1 MAKLLIAGGGYLGQ
15 ALAERVLALGNRD
28 VSVLRRSKVDWPGVT
43 GIQADLLQPESLKVL
58 RDVEEM
64 VYCASADASDE
75 ASYRKIYQDGLR
87 NLVQVVQ
94 AQGGYRRL
102 VYISSTSVYAE
113 ANGAWVDE
121 TDPNLVQ
128 QGPSRFMVS
137 GEKFLMD
144 GSGDYS
150 ILRMG
155 GIYGPG
161 RTYFLRRVKEG
172 AERIYSKGG
181 LYSNRIHRDDCVG
194 MILHVLAGAAQRQVY
209 NGVDCEA
216 ADRNEVMRWMA
227 QQMGMDPETLK
238 ATDDLKQIAARGN
251 KRISNR
257 KILDAGYKF
266 LYPSYREG
274 YTALLHEV

>member
-1 MAKLLIAGGGYLGQ
+1 MAKLLIAGAGYLGQ
-15 ALAERVLALGNRD
+15 ALAEKALAAGKHE
-28 VSVLRRSKVDWPGVT
+28 VSVLRRRAVAWPGVT
-43 GIQADLLQPESLKVL
+43 SIQADLLQPESLKVL
-58 RDVEEM
+58 RDVEDI

-75 ASYRKIYQDGLR
+75 ESYRRIYQDGLQ

-102 VYISSTSVYAE
+102 VYISSTSVYTE
-113 ANGAWVDE
+113 ANGAVVDE
-121 TDPNLVQ
+121 TDLNLAQ
-128 QGPSRFMVS
+128 KGPSRFMVS
-137 GEKFLMD
+137 GEKFLMQ

-181 LYSNRIHRDDCVG
+181 VYSNRIHRDDCVG
-194 MILHVLAGAAQRQVY
+194 MILHVLAGQPARQVY

-216 ADRNEVMRWMA
+216 ADRNEVIRWMA
-227 QQMGMDPETLK
+227 RQMGIDLSTLQT
-238 ATDDLKQIAARGN
+238 TDDLKMIAARGN
-251 KRISNR
+251 KRISNQ
-257 KILDAGYKF
+257 KILDAGYRF
-266 LYPSYREG
+266 LYPTYREG
-274 YTALLHEV
+274 YQALLHEV

>member
-1 MAKLLIAGGGYLGQ
+1 MTKLLIAGAGYLGQ
-15 ALAERVLALGNRD
+15 ALAERVLAAGKHE
-28 VSVLRRSKVDWPGVT
+28 VSVLRRRAVEWPGT
-43 GIQADLLQPESLKVL
+43 TSIQADLLQPESLKVL
-58 RDVEEM
+58 RDVEDI

-75 ASYRKIYQDGLR
+75 ESYRKIYQDGLR
-87 NLVQVVQ
+87 NLVQLVQ

-102 VYISSTSVYAE
+102 IYISSTSVYAE
-113 ANGAWVDE
+113 SNGGWVDE
-121 TDPNLVQ
+121 SDQNLVQ

-137 GEKFLMD
+137 GEKFLMA

-172 AERIYSKGG
+172 AERIYSEGG

-194 MILHVLAGAAQRQVY
+194 MILHVLQSGAQRQVY

-227 QQMGMDPETLK
+227 QQMGLDPRTLK
-238 ATDDLKQIAARGN
+238 STDDLKQIAARGN

-257 KILDAGYKF
+257 KILDAGYRF
-266 LYPSYREG
+266 LYPTYREG

>member
-1 MAKLLIAGGGYLGQ
+1 MAKLLIAGAGYLGQ
-15 ALAERVLALGNRD
+15 ALAERALAEGKHE
-28 VSVLRRSKVDWPGVT
+28 VSVLRRRAVDWTGVKS
-43 GIQADLLQPESLKVL
+43 IQADLLQPLSLKAL
-58 RDVEEM
+58 RDVEDV
-64 VYCASADASDE
+64 VYCAAADASDE
-75 ASYRKIYQDGLR
+75 ESYRKIYQDGLQ
-87 NLVQVVQ
+87 NLVRVVQ

-113 ANGAWVDE
+113 ANGNWVDE
-121 TDPNLVQ
+121 SDRNLVEK
-128 QGPSRFMVS
+128 GPSRFMVS
-137 GEKFLMD
+137 GEKFLM
-144 GSGDYS
+144 SAPGDYS

-172 AERIYSKGG
+172 AERIYAKGG

-194 MILHVLAGAAQRQVY
+194 MILHVLAAEAQRQVY

-216 ADRNEVMRWMA
+216 ADRNEVIRWMA
-227 QQMGMDPETLK
+227 GQLGVDAATLSS
-238 ATDDLKQIAARGN
+238 TDDLKQIAARGN

-257 KILDAGYKF
+257 KILDAGYHY
-266 LYPSYREG
+266 LYPTYREG